1 MKRRFRLTQSADF
14 KRVRQFGKSYPHPL
28 IVLVIVPNGLGNNR
42 FAVIAGRTVGKA
54 VKRNR
59 AKRLIRAAL
68 DTIHPSLKTGWDILV
83 IARRAMLG
91 ANLDQIQDTLRLLC
105 YRAKLL
111 EPYDKDAPVS

>member
-14 KRVRQFGKSYPHPL
+14 KRVRQSGKSYPHPL

-42 FAVIAGRTVGKA
+42 FAVITGRTVGKA

-68 DTIHPSLKTGWDILV
+68 NIIHPSLKPGWDILV

-91 ANLDQIQDTLRLLC
+91 ANLDQILDAIRLVC

-111 EPYDKDAPVS
+111 EPYDEDASVS